1 MTPHDEQR
9 DMFGARK
16 GEYELPAHA
25 QLRTCHT
32 CNAPVVRI
40 QTAKKRFMPL
50 SIATIE
56 ERAGVKYALSHFID
70 CPDATKW
77 SKR

>member
-1 MTPHDEQR
+1 MSDR
-9 DMFGARK
+9 DLFGARK

-25 QLRTCHT
+25 QLGTCHS
-32 CNAPVVRI
+32 CGAPVAWI
-40 QTAKKRFMPL
+40 QTKKRRFMPL

-56 ERAGVKYALSHFID
+56 ERDGVRYALSHFID

-77 SKR
+77 SRR